1 MASELKVDTISEK
14 TSGGGVTIDGVL
26 LKDGGITGDIQ
37 LSGTTP
43 SLTIGDAGAE
53 DAKLVFDGNAQDF
66 YIALDDSAD
75 DLIIGL
81 GSAVGTTPM
90 LSFTEAKAAAFT
102 GAVTMA
108 STLGVTGV
116 VTGAGFTAGSAVLA
130 EAELELLDGLTAG
143 TAIASKVV
151 TTDGSIDTSGQ
162 RNLTISGELDAA
174 TLDIS
179 GAIDIAGNSQF
190 SGTVTVGVDD
200 TGKDV
205 KLFGATA
212 SSHLLWDESA
222 DTLNLV
228 ASTLGVGAVGTKDLG
243 AGIHIK
249 TSDSSATA
257 NAAADELVI
266 EANANSGI
274 SILSS
279 TSTAGRIYFGDSG
292 DDDIGQIRYNHD
304 DNSMNFKV
312 NALADSLVIHSN
324 GMITKPLQPLF
335 KVQQT
340 GALSVADGHNLFST
354 NLTEAYD
361 VNADVAANGQFT
373 APVDGYYQFS
383 FTVLYKDMGT
393 GGADDAVEDQFISSN
408 LTETGARYGKLDDA
422 ILVDAFAQSHATT
435 ILFMDASDT
444 CKIVHAD
451 GGTMAVETTA
461 LASHFEGHLLQ

>member
-1 MASELKVDTISEK
+1 MSELRLNT
-14 TSGGGVTIDGVL
+14 DGHIIKFGADNDV
-26 LKDGGITGDIQ
+26 
-37 LSGTTP
+37 
-43 SLTIGDAGAE
+43 SLTHVADAGLLLNSTMKLQFN
-53 DAKLVFDGNAQDF
+53 DATQFVQGT
-66 YIALDDSAD
+66 SATV
-75 DLIIGL
+75 LSIG
-81 GSAVGTTPM
+81 ATD
-90 LSFTEAKAAAFT
+90 EI
-102 GAVTMA
+102 
-108 STLGVTGV
+108 
-116 VTGAGFTAGSAVLA
+116 
-130 EAELELLDGLTAG
+130 DLTA
-143 TAIASKVV
+143 TAV
-151 TTDGSIDTSGQ
+151 DLNG
-162 RNLTISGELDAA
+162 
-174 TLDIS
+174 TLDVS
-179 GAIDIAGNSQF
+179 GNSQF
-190 SGTVTVGVDD
+190 SGTVTVGVND

-257 NAAADELVI
+257 NAAANELVI

-312 NALADSLVIHSN
+312 NALADSLKIHSN

-354 NLTEAYD
+354 GLTEAYD

-383 FTVLYKDMGT
+383 FTVLYKSMST
-393 GGADDAVEDQFISSN
+393 GGADDAVADNFVSSN